1 MNTPNN
7 KRRKESIDKIERAFI
22 ELLQTKELDNITVSE
37 ICKITSLNR
46 STFYS
51 NFIDIYDL
59 SDKVCKHLEEEFLSL
74 YANEIKNEIRSNDF
88 TRANNSGASNGFV
101 K

>member
-7 KRRKESIDKIERAFI
+7 KRRKESIDKIEKAFI
-22 ELLQTKELDNITVSE
+22 VLLQTNELDNISVSE

-51 NFIDIYDL
+51 NYIDIYDL
-59 SDKVCKHLEEEFLSL
+59 ADNWCKHLEE
-74 YANEIKNEIRSNDF
+74 
-88 TRANNSGASNGFV
+88 
-101 K
+101 